1 LIFAIALLALLPAA
15 ASAQVPA
22 GATWTQAYVDTPDG
36 EQLHIDVLRPAG
48 LPADAKTPV
57 IAVISPYLGHGPQDP
72 TATPQPNGRFN
83 AFFEGAKVFERGW
96 TVILADLRGT
106 GGSSG
111 CLDILGPGE
120 QTDIKTVV
128 EWAADQTW
136 STGKVAMYGKS
147 YDGNTGVA
155 AAAIRPRGLAAVVA
169 QQVVGDRYSGSY
181 SGGVRYSQSL
191 MYPFAS
197 YGTQAEL
204 GWTFDDDQQYTV
216 NSASQSADCQAGL
229 AGHYDP
235 SPDTEFW
242 KVRNFVEKG
251 KGSTVPFLMTHGFLD
266 INTNIGAKAIDF
278 FNVLQGPKR
287 LWLGWWDHV
296 RGDDMAGDR
305 LAMGRAGWYDE
316 VMRFLDEHVRGVP
329 STPRDPAMAIQD
341 SDGRWRAE
349 AAWPPADAREHSAPL
364 KAGSYED
371 DGRNLGSNDGGAG
384 AGGLGLSDGTTGAGA
399 WTVSPPLEHTAQLA
413 GIPTAAVDAAPV
425 APDTNLVVNVYDV
438 APDGKA
444 TMISRGARLIDA
456 AGVAEL
462 PLYPVEWT
470 LHPGHR
476 VGVLVSG
483 ANAEAWVHKPT
494 GTTVEVKGGTI
505 RLPFLTYAREADLPG
520 TAAPRLEEFRET
532 APFDIPATAL
542 EAVEAALVPPA
553 PIPRPATP
561 GGTPAAPDT
570 LGAAVTPPAAIAPLP
585 AKPATRAPARRL
597 TVKLRRRGRVALVS
611 GRAPAGARVKIVLK
625 RGKRVIARRTVKVRA
640 GSYRARIRIR
650 GRGRVTALVSTGT
663 QRATARR

>member
-1 LIFAIALLALLPAA
+1 MRRHLLLATVLLVLLPPA

-22 GATWTQAYVDTPDG
+22 GATWSQEYVDTPDG
-36 EQLHIDVLRPAG
+36 EQLHVDVLRPAG
-48 LPADAKTPV
+48 LPADARTPV
-57 IAVISPYLGHGPQDP
+57 IAVISPYLQHGPQDP

-96 TVILADLRGT
+96 TVILADLRGS

-128 EWAADQTW
+128 EWAAGQKW

-191 MYPFAS
+191 MYPSAS

-204 GWTFDDDQQYTV
+204 GWTFDDDQQYIV
-216 NSASQSADCQAGL
+216 NSLSQSADCQAGL

-235 SPDTEFW
+235 DPETEFW
-242 KVRNFVEKG
+242 KARNFLEKG

-278 FNVLQGPKR
+278 FNVLEGPKR

-316 VMRFLDEHVRGVP
+316 VMRFLDEHVRGIP
-329 STPRDPAMAIQD
+329 STQRDPAMVIQD

-349 AAWPPADAREHSAPL
+349 EAWPPADAKTHAAPL
-364 KAGSYED
+364 KPGAYTD

-384 AGGLGLSDGTTGAGA
+384 AGGLGASDGTTGAGV
-399 WTVSPPLEHTAQLA
+399 WTVSPPLAHTAHLA
-413 GIPTAAVDAAPV
+413 GIPTAGVDAAPV
-425 APDTNLVVNVYDV
+425 APDTNLVVNVYDI

-444 TMISRGARLIDA
+444 TMISRGARLISG

-470 LHPGHR
+470 LHAGHR
-476 VGVLVSG
+476 IGVLVSG
-483 ANAEAWVHKPT
+483 ANAEAWVHRPT
-494 GTTVEVKGGTI
+494 GTPVEVNGGTI
-505 RLPFLTYAREADLPG
+505 RLPFLTYTREANLPG
-520 TAAPRLEEFRET
+520 TPAPRLEEFRT
-532 APFDIPATAL
+532 KAPFDVPAAAFD
-542 EAVEAALVPPA
+542 AVEPALVPP
-553 PIPRPATP
+553 PLVPRPAAP
-561 GGTPAAPDT
+561 ENPAAD
-570 LGAAVTPPAAIAPLP
+570 PPAAAPVTSGP
-585 AKPATRAPARRL
+585 AIRAPRKRL
-597 TVKLRRRGRVALVS
+597 TVRLRRRGRVAIVS
-611 GRAPAGARVKIVLK
+611 GRAPARARVKIVVK
-625 RGKRVIARRTVKVRA
+625 RGSRVVARRTVRAARA
-640 GSYRARIRIR
+640 GSYRARLRLS
-650 GRGRVTALVSTGT
+650 GRGRVTVRVSAGKL
-663 QRATARR
+663 RATARR